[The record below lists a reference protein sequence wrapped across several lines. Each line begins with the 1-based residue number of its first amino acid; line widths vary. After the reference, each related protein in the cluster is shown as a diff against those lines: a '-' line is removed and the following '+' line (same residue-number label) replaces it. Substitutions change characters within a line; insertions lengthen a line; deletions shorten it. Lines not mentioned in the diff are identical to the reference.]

1 MTDTI
6 ATIMNELKQRRD
18 WNNPEEVEIWFERK
32 LREVQ
37 AEAVAEERERLRK
50 EIEFVKTNI
59 AWCRTKG
66 IEADSGD
73 DARQIGWDGA
83 CDLILSSLDKPLKVK
98 K

>member
-18 WNNPEEVEIWFERK
+18 WNNAEEVEIWFERK